1 MCAALRG
8 RPRSKK
14 MYGSTTP
21 DHEASAPL
29 LSSSFGEAADISG
42 SPRTRHARYAVVALI
57 ALTGVT
63 AVLAG
68 GPSASK
74 AMVRA
79 GISLQQWSGAERR
92 QSTSTPPACAVHT
105 RREESPFKALSSSF
119 PALLFCLS
127 CTARH
132 SPGDGKFSSSYDSPG
147 HGKFSSS

>member
-1 MCAALRG
+1 MIQFRFLILSLPESSLCAQ
-8 RPRSKK
+8 RSEVDRTAKRCTA
-14 MYGSTTP
+14 TTP

-42 SPRTRHARYAVVALI
+42 SSRTRRARYAVVALI

-92 QSTSTPPACAVHT
+92 
-105 RREESPFKALSSSF
+105 
-119 PALLFCLS
+119 
-127 CTARH
+127 
-132 SPGDGKFSSSYDSPG
+132 
-147 HGKFSSS
+147 